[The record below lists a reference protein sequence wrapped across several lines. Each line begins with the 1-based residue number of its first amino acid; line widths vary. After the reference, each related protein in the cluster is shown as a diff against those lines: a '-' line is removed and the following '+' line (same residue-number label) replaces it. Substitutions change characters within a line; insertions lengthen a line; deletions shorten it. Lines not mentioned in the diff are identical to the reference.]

1 MSVDRIRSA
10 FAETARNFEALQ
22 ALAPKVDEGAQL
34 MIESLRSGGKV
45 LFCGNGGSAADAQ
58 HLAAELL
65 GRFFLERAPLPAV
78 ALSVNSS
85 TVTAIGNDYGYE
97 TVFERQL
104 RGLGRAGDVLIGL
117 STSGNS
123 ENVIRAFEAARRMD
137 IRVIGLTG
145 QGGGRMAALC
155 DLCLEVP
162 SRSTPRIQEMHI
174 AVGHIMCELAEAALA
189 EDAAA
194 SARSG

>member
-1 MSVDRIRSA
+1 MSVDRIMAA
-10 FAETARNFEALQ
+10 FAETARNFENLQ
-22 ALAPKVDEGAQL
+22 SLAPQVDRAARL
-34 MIESLRSGGKV
+34 MIEALRAGGKV

-65 GRFFLERAPLPAV
+65 GRFELERAPLPAI

-85 TVTAIGNDYGYE
+85 TVTAIGNDYGFE

-104 RGLGRAGDVLIGL
+104 RGLGRAGDLLVAL

-123 ENVIRAFEAARRMD
+123 ENVVRALEAAREIGMRT
-137 IRVIGLTG
+137 IGLSG
-145 QGGGRMAALC
+145 EGGGKMAALC
-155 DLCLEVP
+155 EICLKVP

-189 EDAAA
+189 AK
-194 SARSG
+194 